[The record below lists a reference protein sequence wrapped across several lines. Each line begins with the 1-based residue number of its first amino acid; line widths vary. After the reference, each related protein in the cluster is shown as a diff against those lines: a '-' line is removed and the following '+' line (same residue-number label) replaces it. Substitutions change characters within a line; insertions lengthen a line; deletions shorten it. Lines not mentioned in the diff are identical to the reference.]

1 MVPLYIEGRNTMH
14 LEEKTLESNFAY
26 KGGILEVY
34 KDTVLLENGK
44 SASRD
49 VIKHPGGVCVVA
61 VNENK
66 EIYFVKQFRYPHRKV
81 LLEIPAGKLEWGED
95 PLECGKRE
103 LREEA
108 GFTADEFIYRGC
120 LFPTPAYDTEVIH
133 MYLAKGLHKAQQ
145 ELDEDEF
152 LDVLTIKLDE
162 AVKMVMNNEIEDAK
176 TQLALLKASV
186 LLG

>member
-1 MVPLYIEGRNTMH
+1 MH
-14 LEEKTLESNFAY
+14 LDEKTIESNLAY

-34 KDTVLLENGK
+34 KDTVMLENGK
-44 SASRD
+44 TAGRD
-49 VIKHPGGVCVVA
+49 VIKHSGGVCVVA

-66 EIYFVKQFRYPHRKV
+66 EVYFVKQFRYPHRKV
-81 LLEIPAGKLEWGED
+81 LLEIPAGKKEWGEN
-95 PLECGKRE
+95 PLECGMRE

-108 GFTADEFIYRGC
+108 GFTADEFISLGC
-120 LFPTPAYDTEVIH
+120 LYPTPAYDTEVIY
-133 MYLAKGLHKAQQ
+133 MYLAKGLHKAEQD
-145 ELDEDEF
+145 LDDDEF
-152 LDVLTIKLDE
+152 LDVLTIPLDE

>member
-1 MVPLYIEGRNTMH
+1 MH
-14 LEEKTLESNFAY
+14 LDEKTIERTLVY

-34 KDTVLLENGK
+34 HDTVMLENDNTAG
-44 SASRD
+44 RD
-49 VIKHPGGVCVVA
+49 VVKHSGGVCVVA

-66 EIYFVKQFRYPHRKV
+66 EVYFVKQFRYPHGKV
-81 LLEIPAGKLEWGED
+81 LLEIPAGKKEWGEN
-95 PLECGKRE
+95 PLECGMRE

-108 GFTADEFIYRGC
+108 GFTADEFISLGC
-120 LFPTPAYDTEVIH
+120 LYPTPAYDTEVIY
-133 MYLAKGLHKAQQ
+133 MYLAKGLHKAEQD
-145 ELDEDEF
+145 LDEDEF
-152 LDVLTIKLDE
+152 LDVLTIPLDE

>member
-1 MVPLYIEGRNTMH
+1 MH
-14 LEEKTLESNFAY
+14 LDEKTIESNLAY

-34 KDTVLLENGK
+34 KDTVMLENGK
-44 SASRD
+44 TAGRD
-49 VIKHPGGVCVVA
+49 VIKHSGGVCVVA

-66 EIYFVKQFRYPHRKV
+66 EVYFVKQFRYPHKKV
-81 LLEIPAGKLEWGED
+81 LLEIPAGKKEWGEN
-95 PLECGKRE
+95 PLECGMRE

-108 GFTADEFIYRGC
+108 GFTADEFISLGC
-120 LFPTPAYDTEVIH
+120 LYPTPAYDTEVIY
-133 MYLAKGLHKAQQ
+133 MYLAKGLHKAEQD
-145 ELDEDEF
+145 LDDDEF
-152 LDVLTIKLDE
+152 LDVLTIPLDE

>member
-1 MVPLYIEGRNTMH
+1 MH
-14 LEEKTLESNFAY
+14 LDEKTTESTLVY

-44 SASRD
+44 TASRD
-49 VIKHPGGVCVVA
+49 VVKHSGGVCVVA
-61 VNENK
+61 VNENN
-66 EIYFVKQFRYPHRKV
+66 EVYLVKQFRYPHKKV
-81 LLEIPAGKLEWGED
+81 LLEIPAGKLEWGEN

-108 GFTADEFIYRGC
+108 GFTADEFIYLGC
-120 LFPTPAYDTEVIH
+120 LYPTPAYDSEVIH
-133 MYLAKGLHKAQQ
+133 MYLAKGLHKAEQ

-152 LDVLTIKLDE
+152 LDVLTISLDD
-162 AVKMVMNNEIEDAK
+162 AVKMVMNGEIEDAK
-176 TQLALLKASV
+176 TQLALLKTSV